1 MARQLAG
8 IHLVAGD
15 EQGLPAGVRDAG
27 FLTKLRARLQGRSLD
42 RALATG
48 ADPAASAVL
57 ARRAAWLTSTK
68 NRRALARALRRAL
81 EPPIGRGG
89 PSPAVSPH
97 QGELAATRLPLAGV
111 AALLE
116 SDDPIYA
123 RGVAKLQV
131 LLTEGGSPLYSPRRV
146 GELRREVDSILAA
159 LDGREENC

>member
-27 FLTKLRARLQGRSLD
+27 ILTKLRARLQGRSLD
-42 RALATG
+42 RALGAG
-48 ADPAASAVL
+48 ADPASSAVL
-57 ARRAAWLTSTK
+57 ARRAAWLTSTR
-68 NRRALARALRRAL
+68 NRRVLARALRRAL
-81 EPPIGRGG
+81 ELPIGRGG

-97 QGELAATRLPLAGV
+97 QGELAAVRLPLAGA

-116 SDDPIYA
+116 SDEPVYS
-123 RGVAKLQV
+123 RGVAKLQL
-131 LLTEGGSPLYSPRRV
+131 LLTEGDSPLYSPRRA
-146 GELRREVDSILAA
+146 GELRREMDSILAA